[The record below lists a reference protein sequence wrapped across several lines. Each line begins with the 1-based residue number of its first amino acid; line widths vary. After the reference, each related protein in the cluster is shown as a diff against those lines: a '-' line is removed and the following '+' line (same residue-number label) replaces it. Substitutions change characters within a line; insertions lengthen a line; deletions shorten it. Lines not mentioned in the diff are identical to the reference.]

1 MNGRSLLERRLI
13 ALALLIAALAGIYF
27 ALVAPVLRGF
37 ADRAEQREQLADD
50 LLRGRQLIASRDLW
64 RGRALRKRADADR
77 FAVIAPN
84 PSAAVQ
90 LATDRISAAIQTPGG
105 VLTSL
110 REQPAAPGQARLRV
124 DGRLTLTQLVASLK
138 LLEGQKPY
146 VVIEGLS
153 IATDPTAA
161 AGQASPMEVR
171 IDLAVPYSVTSG
183 LVTSG

>member
-1 MNGRSLLERRLI
+1 MNDRSLLERRLI
-13 ALALLIAALAGIYF
+13 ALGLLIAALAVVWFG
-27 ALVAPVLRGF
+27 LVRPIAQGF
-37 ADRAEQREQLADD
+37 AARAAEREQLADD
-50 LLRGRQLIASRDLW
+50 LARGRQLVASRDLW
-64 RGRALRKRADADR
+64 RGRWMRQRADVDR

-84 PSAAVQ
+84 ASAAAQ
-90 LATDRISAAIQTPGG
+90 SSMDRISAAIQTPGG
-105 VLTSL
+105 VLGSL
-110 REQPAAPGQARLRV
+110 REQPPGFGEARIRAE
-124 DGRLTLTQLVASLK
+124 GRLTLTQLVASLK

-171 IDLAVPYSVTSG
+171 IDLAVPY